1 MTGRSVVALLLL
13 SVASSAAAED
23 HVVSQKGKRFQPEAV
38 QVRVGD
44 RVLFQND
51 DETTHNVFSRTQG
64 AAFNVGLQE
73 PGSSSPVTFEKAGP
87 VEVRCAIHPGMRMI
101 VEVAE

>member
-1 MTGRSVVALLLL
+1 MKGRNMALLLL
-13 SVASSAAAED
+13 APLAAPAAAED
-23 HVVSQKGKRFQPEAV
+23 HIVSQKGKRFQPDSV
-38 QVRVGD
+38 RVRVGD

-51 DETTHNVFSRTQG
+51 DETSHNVFSRSPG
-64 AAFNVGLQE
+64 AVFNIGLQE

-87 VEVRCAIHPGMRMI
+87 VEVRCASHPGMKMI

>member
-1 MTGRSVVALLLL
+1 MRTRNVVAVLL
-13 SVASSAAAED
+13 ASIALPAAAED
-23 HVVSQKGKRFQPEAV
+23 HVISQKGKRFQPESLS
-38 QVRVGD
+38 VRVGD

-51 DETTHNVFSRTQG
+51 DEITHNVFSRTQG
-64 AAFNVGLQE
+64 AAFNVGLQQ

-87 VEVRCAIHPGMRMI
+87 VEVRCAIHPGMKMI

>member
-1 MTGRSVVALLLL
+1 MKSRNVALLLFVFL
-13 SVASSAAAED
+13 AAPAAAED
-23 HVVSQKGKRFQPEAV
+23 HVVSQKGKRFQPESV
-38 QVRVGD
+38 RVRVGD

-51 DETTHNVFSRTQG
+51 DETTHNVFSRSEG

-87 VEVRCAIHPGMRMI
+87 VEVRCAIHPGMKMT
-101 VEVAE
+101 VEVTE

>member
-13 SVASSAAAED
+13 SVASPAAAED
-23 HVVSQKGKRFQPEAV
+23 HVVSQKGKQFQPEAV